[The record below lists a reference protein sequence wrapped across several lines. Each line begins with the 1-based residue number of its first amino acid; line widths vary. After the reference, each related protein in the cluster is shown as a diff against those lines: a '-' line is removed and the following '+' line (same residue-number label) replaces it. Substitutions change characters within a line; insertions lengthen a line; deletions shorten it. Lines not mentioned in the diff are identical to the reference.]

1 MEMFLIVFAF
11 VAGAFV
17 ASVSLIFS
25 WLMHQK
31 GHDKLIKKEA
41 LKVAPVRPPVMS
53 VVRMLRGGGKTT
65 LAIEE
70 SARTGA
76 VIACMTQD
84 ICNKVERA
92 AKEMGLSIPKPISH
106 ECLLSGRC
114 WTGRRISGFII
125 DDADNLD
132 VGDHVVNV
140 PILMKTINIDYDEVF
155 DGWRHRKQRD

>member
-1 MEMFLIVFAF
+1 MDGILIFFAF
-11 VAGAFV
+11 AAGAFV

-53 VVRMLRGGGKTT
+53 IVRMPRGGGKTT

-84 ICNKVERA
+84 ICNNVERA
-92 AKEMGLSIPKPISH
+92 AKEMGLSIPKPLSH
-106 ECLLSGRC
+106 EGLLSGRC

-132 VGDHVVNV
+132 VGNHVVNV
-140 PILMKTINIDYDEVF
+140 PVIMKTITTDPD
-155 DGWRHRKQRD
+155 